1 MIHENGDRLDTGFLS
16 IPFLLDVLTEEGE
29 SELAYQLL
37 FQEEGPSWLYEV
49 KMGATTIWEAW
60 QAMLPDGTP
69 TSVTTTMRL
78 AVSADVTIL
87 GDLITALVLFC
98 MSPVPLEA

>member
-69 TSVTTTMRL
+69 TSH
-78 AVSADVTIL
+78 
-87 GDLITALVLFC
+87 
-98 MSPVPLEA
+98 